1 MIMFEA
7 LFQAVVNILAPSHL
21 VMLVAGVLIGL
32 SLGVIPGIGGVVGLA
47 LLLPF
52 TFDMSPVTAFAFLIG
67 MLAVTTTSD
76 TIPSV
81 LFAVPGTVGSQAT
94 IIDGYAMAKR
104 GEAGRALGAAFTVS
118 AAGGLFGAMVLTLS
132 IPVLGPLVLLFGSP
146 EFFMMALLGVSMVA
160 SLSGSAPMKGV
171 VAGGLGF
178 LLAMV
183 GMDPLAGVERWT
195 FDQIYLWDGFHVVPV
210 ALGLFGMAEM
220 ADLVV
225 SGTSIDRGSMAKLKG
240 RFEGVQD
247 AFRHW
252 WLVLRCSALGVWIG
266 IIPGLG
272 SLVVDWFAYGY
283 AVHAEKNTENFGKG
297 DIRGVIAPE
306 SANNAKEG
314 GGLIPTLAF
323 GIPGSTT
330 MALFLGAMTIQG
342 LEPGP
347 EMLTKHLDVTF
358 TIGWSLALANILGTG
373 LCFLL
378 ANQLA
383 RIATIR
389 GQILAPIILVIMFLA
404 AFLAR
409 RHVGDMIALLGFGL
423 FGWSMKRFGW
433 PRPPLIIGFVL
444 GGTVEKYLYIS
455 ILTYGWSWLLRPA
468 VIVLF
473 ILIVLALVYPS
484 IKQHRRQTTPDLE
497 DAR

>member
-1 MIMFEA
+1 MFEA
-7 LFQAVVNILAPSHL
+7 LVQALINILSPWHL
-21 VMLVAGVLIGL
+21 FMLTAGVVLGL
-32 SLGVIPGIGGVVGLA
+32 ALGVIPGIGGVVGLA
-47 LLLPF
+47 IMLPF
-52 TFDMSPVTAFAFLIG
+52 TFDMSAVSAFAFIIG

-81 LFAVPGTVGSQAT
+81 LFALPGTVGSQAT
-94 IIDGYAMAKR
+94 IIDGHAMAKK

-118 AAGGLFGAMVLTLS
+118 AIGGLFGALVLTLS

-160 SLSGSAPMKGV
+160 SLSGSALMKGV

-183 GMDPLAGVERWT
+183 GLDPLAGVDRWT
-195 FDQIYLWDGFHVVPV
+195 FDLIYLWDGFHVVPL
-210 ALGLFGMAEM
+210 ALGLFGLAEM

-225 SGTSIDRGSMAKLKG
+225 SGTSIAHGSTEKLKG
-240 RFEGVQD
+240 RLEGFHD

-252 WLVLRCSALGVWIG
+252 WLVLRSSALGVWIG
-266 IIPGLG
+266 TIPGLG
-272 SLVVDWFAYGY
+272 SLVVDWFAYGQ
-283 AVHAEKNTENFGKG
+283 AVHTEKNPENFGKG
-297 DIRGVIAPE
+297 DVRGVIAPE

-347 EMLTKHLDVTF
+347 DMLTKHLDVTF

-389 GQILAPIILVIMFLA
+389 GQVLAPILLVIMFLGS
-404 AFLAR
+404 FLAR
-409 RHVGDMIALLGFGL
+409 RHVGDMIVLLGFGL
-423 FGWSMKRFGW
+423 LGWSMKRFGW

-444 GGTVEKYLYIS
+444 GATVEKYLYIS
-455 ILTYGWSWLLRPA
+455 ILTYGWSWMSRPS
-468 VIVLF
+468 VVVLF
-473 ILIVLALVYPS
+473 LLIVLALAYPS
-484 IKQHRRQTTPDLE
+484 IKQRRARTTPDPTG
-497 DAR
+497 DP

>member
-1 MIMFEA
+1 MIEA
-7 LFQAVVNILAPSHL
+7 LVQALVSILSPWHL
-21 VMLVAGVLIGL
+21 TMLTAGVVLGL
-32 SLGVIPGIGGVVGLA
+32 SLGVIPGVGGVVGLA

-52 TFDMSPVTAFAFLIG
+52 TFDMGPYSAFAFMIG

-94 IIDGYAMAKR
+94 IIDGHAMAKN

-118 AAGGLFGAMVLTLS
+118 AIGGLFGATVLTLS

-146 EFFMMALLGVSMVA
+146 EFFMMAILGVSLVV
-160 SLSGSAPMKGV
+160 SLSGSAPMKGI

-183 GMDPLAGVERWT
+183 GLDPLAGVDRWT
-195 FDQIYLWDGFHVVPV
+195 FDLIYLWDGFHVVPV

-225 SGTSIDRGSMAKLKG
+225 SGKSIAGESTEKLKG
-240 RFEGVQD
+240 RFVGFQD

-252 WLVLRCSALGVWIG
+252 WLVLRSSALGVWIG
-266 IIPGLG
+266 TIPGLG
-272 SLVVDWFAYGY
+272 SVVVDWFAYGH
-283 AVHAEKNTENFGKG
+283 AVHTEKNTSNFGKG

-347 EMLTKHLDVTF
+347 EMLTKHLGVTF

-389 GQILAPIILVIMFLA
+389 GQVLAPVLLVIMFLG

-409 RHVGDMIALLGFGL
+409 RHVGDMIVLLGFGL

-455 ILTYGWSWLLRPA
+455 MLTYGWSWLMRPS
-468 VIVLF
+468 VIILF
-473 ILIVLALVYPS
+473 ILILLTLIYPS
-484 IKQHRRQTTPDLE
+484 LKKSMSKPGESRE
-497 DAR
+497 